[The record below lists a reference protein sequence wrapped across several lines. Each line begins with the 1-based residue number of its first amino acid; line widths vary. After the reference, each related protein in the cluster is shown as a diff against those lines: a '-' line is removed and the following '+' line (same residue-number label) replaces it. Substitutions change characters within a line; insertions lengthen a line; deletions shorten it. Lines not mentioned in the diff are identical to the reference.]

1 MNVINL
7 LKGPINGPYIYFIFT
22 GNFVYIGETQR
33 HPVIR
38 WGAHLTAGGTL
49 WKKLQENSKYI
60 EDNNCINEN
69 FTFISVNCNSLFQK
83 YIGPSRIVS
92 QALEHNLHCVL
103 KSNPSLFGWDKVI
116 LSNTDKTAPM
126 KFNNW
131 QYIEKVSIEIVEK
144 VIEAI
149 N

>member
-1 MNVINL
+1 MNIINL
-7 LKGPINGPYIYFIFT
+7 LKGPISGPYVYFIFT
-22 GNFVYIGETQR
+22 GDFVYIGETQR

-49 WKKLQENSKYI
+49 WRKLQENSKNI
-60 EDNNCINEN
+60 QGKDLFNED
-69 FTFISVNCNSLFQK
+69 FTFISINCNSLFK
-83 YIGPSRIVS
+83 KSIGPSRIVS

-126 KFNNW
+126 KFNKW
-131 QYIEKVSIEIVEK
+131 QDIEKISMEIVEK
-144 VIEAI
+144 VIKTI